1 MAETLTQ
8 QEMDDAL
15 TALPDWRI
23 ESGNLIREW
32 TFATFVEAMQF
43 VNRVALI
50 AESIDHHPD
59 IDIRYRR
66 VKLALSSHDVGGITR
81 RDIRFAG
88 QLA

>member
-1 MAETLTQ
+1 MAKTLTQ

>member
-1 MAETLTQ
+1 
-8 QEMDDAL
+8 MDDAL

-50 AESIDHHPD
+50 AESIDHHPH

-81 RDIRFAG
+81 RDLRFAG